1 MLGLSLKLPKVNT
14 GPFNF
19 GQPSQRGGS
28 QPFDRWLSQVTPSY
42 SWEWAHLRYIRTAL
56 DQVTTGAINR
66 LMIFCPPQ
74 HGKSQQTTI
83 RYPVWRL
90 EHNPELRVI
99 IGCYNQTLA
108 NRFSRQARRIAE
120 GRIALDRER
129 RAVEEWQTAAGG
141 IFRAVGVGAGITGQS
156 GDLICIDDPVK
167 SREEAESQSYRDR
180 CYDWYSQDLFT
191 RQGPQAAII
200 LIMCMTGDTPVLMAD
215 GTERPLRDIRVGD
228 NVATYDNGK
237 LATSTVRNHRSNGL
251 DSVYRIK
258 TTCGIIVYANER
270 HPFLVEEHGQLKWI
284 RLRDLT
290 TAHRMLAVKDSGASG
305 RAKHASLKAVR
316 SLLEREDIVPHTT
329 AKSGGPTDIARRQTI
344 QSIGATYGSSNGMES
359 PPRSMTRCSQHKTA
373 SVLFA
378 NNRQGR
384 TCARIGAASYA
395 LTTATKRTPSGRFC
409 ATTVTSPWAMPR
421 PKQPHW
427 QWPNT
432 SDFTTEQIESIDP
445 AGVEEVFDI
454 QIERTEN
461 FIANGLV
468 SHNTRWHEADLAGR
482 ILASEDLCPARYD
495 EAALAERRMVLGSY
509 AFNALYQ
516 GHPSPP
522 GGGMF
527 QRDWFSIVNAA
538 PADATRVRYWD
549 KAGSENSGDYSAG
562 VKLARDADGV
572 FYIEDVVRG
581 QWSALARERIMRQ
594 TAEMDGGNVS
604 IGIEQEPGSGGKES
618 AESSIRNLAGFAV
631 SAEKVTGEKGVRAMP
646 FAAQCEARNV
656 KIVRGA
662 WNGAYLDELCSF
674 PYGAHDDQIDGSSGA
689 FAKLVT
695 TGSLLMFG
703 GGE

>member
-1 MLGLSLKLPKVNT
+1 
-14 GPFNF
+14 
-19 GQPSQRGGS
+19 
-28 QPFDRWLSQVTPSY
+28 
-42 SWEWAHLRYIRTAL
+42 
-56 DQVTTGAINR
+56 
-66 LMIFCPPQ
+66 
-74 HGKSQQTTI
+74 
-83 RYPVWRL
+83 
-90 EHNPELRVI
+90 
-99 IGCYNQTLA
+99 
-108 NRFSRQARRIAE
+108 
-120 GRIALDRER
+120 
-129 RAVEEWQTAAGG
+129 
-141 IFRAVGVGAGITGQS
+141 
-156 GDLICIDDPVK
+156 
-167 SREEAESQSYRDR
+167 
-180 CYDWYSQDLFT
+180 
-191 RQGPQAAII
+191 
-200 LIMCMTGDTPVLMAD
+200 
-215 GTERPLRDIRVGD
+215 
-228 NVATYDNGK
+228 
-237 LATSTVRNHRSNGL
+237 
-251 DSVYRIK
+251 
-258 TTCGIIVYANER
+258 
-270 HPFLVEEHGQLKWI
+270 
-284 RLRDLT
+284 
-290 TAHRMLAVKDSGASG
+290 
-305 RAKHASLKAVR
+305 
-316 SLLEREDIVPHTT
+316 
-329 AKSGGPTDIARRQTI
+329 
-344 QSIGATYGSSNGMES
+344 
-359 PPRSMTRCSQHKTA
+359 
-373 SVLFA
+373 
-378 NNRQGR
+378 
-384 TCARIGAASYA
+384 
-395 LTTATKRTPSGRFC
+395 
-409 ATTVTSPWAMPR
+409 MPR

-482 ILASEDLCPARYD
+482 ILASEEGPRWTVVNLPAIAEAGDPLGRELGQALCPARYD

-631 SAEKVTGEKGVRAMP
+631 SAESSIRNLAGFAVSAEKVTGEKGVRAMP